1 MLYLT
6 RDLIPNRELSED
18 LIDLFGLNHSY
29 KPRKR
34 LHSPS
39 EEEQAL
45 SLAKTRKTR
54 DPSDKFE
61 VKLDVRHFKPEEIN
75 IKVIGNDLMVEAKHN
90 ERREGNG
97 SVSRQFTRRY
107 ELPKDV
113 DSQLMTGSFSTDG
126 KLMICAPLKPQLL
139 TKERLIPID
148 VEKCE
153 PKPKLTAT
161 ITLAQ
166 D

>member
-18 LIDLFGLNHSY
+18 LIDLFGFSHSY

-39 EEEQAL
+39 DEGVL

-61 VKLDVRHFKPEEIN
+61 VKLDVSHFRPEEIN
-75 IKVIGNDLMVEAKHN
+75 IKVIGNDLMVEGKHD
-90 ERREGNG
+90 ERQEQNG
-97 SVSRQFTRRY
+97 FVSRQFTRRY
-107 ELPKDV
+107 ELPKDI
-113 DSQLMTGSFSTDG
+113 DLQLMTGSLSTDG
-126 KLMICAPLKPQLL
+126 KLVICAPIKPQLL
-139 TKERLIPID
+139 TEERLIPID
-148 VEKCE
+148 VQKCE
-153 PKPKLTAT
+153 PKPKLTT
-161 ITLAQ
+161 QITLAQ

>member
-18 LIDLFGLNHSY
+18 FIDLFGLSHSY

-34 LHSPS
+34 LRLPS
-39 EEEQAL
+39 EEERVL

-61 VKLDVRHFKPEEIN
+61 VKLDVSHFRPEEIN
-75 IKVIGNDLMVEAKHN
+75 IKVIGNDLMVEGKHD
-90 ERREGNG
+90 ERQDDNG
-97 SVSRQFTRRY
+97 FISRQFTRRY
-107 ELPKDV
+107 ELSKDI
-113 DSQLMTGSFSTDG
+113 DLQLMTGSLSTDG
-126 KLMICAPLKPQLL
+126 KLIICAPIKPQIL
-139 TKERLIPID
+139 TKERLIPIN

-153 PKPKLTAT
+153 PKPKLTT
-161 ITLAQ
+161 QITLAQ